1 MTDLE
6 IPLEAERKA
15 HYRFFEI
22 LPGFLSWTLILLP
35 LILSLL
41 NATLAVFFVLF
52 YLLIFFTRGVGYSL
66 RAIGGYRTM
75 KKHMR
80 LNWPALC
87 QDIDFGYDGHD
98 STERPAWHH
107 KNLSLLHTRELDLRP
122 KEL

>member
-35 LILSLL
+35 LILSLI

-52 YLLIFFTRGVGYSL
+52 YLLIFFTRGLGYAL
-66 RAIGGYRTM
+66 RAIGGYPTM
-75 KKHMR
+75 KKHMK
-80 LNWPALC
+80 LDWPALG
-87 QDIDFGYDGHD
+87 QDLDFGYAGHD
-98 STERPAWHH
+98 HIDRPAWHH
-107 KNLSLLHTRELDLRP
+107 KNLALLSTRELDLRP
-122 KEL
+122 RE